1 MALYSFFYDLALSTE
16 FVNLLDSGSSV
27 EGKVDK
33 ESRFLTKK
41 KSKSYYVISY
51 DKTILQHSLYKSL
64 GLFRSVIVNK
74 EDRVVSFSPPKSIL
88 AETFIS
94 ANPVIDNQK
103 IVVEDFIEGT
113 MINVFFDPSIGL
125 TGTWQ
130 IATKNVVGAE
140 TVFYKGGQTFAAMF
154 LEAAHY
160 SNLFIELLDRRL
172 CYSFVLQHPGN
183 RIVVPFNNPA
193 LYLVQVY
200 EIRQK
205 DDAGSIKVFPLD
217 MYFISQLEAWSA
229 TRVLFP
235 KRYDSY
241 SDYASI
247 IHTFASM
254 NTPYQILGVVIK
266 NLENG
271 ERCKIRNPN
280 YEQVRLL
287 RGNQPKLQY
296 LYLSLRK
303 EGKIKDYLQYYPEHK
318 PEFSGFRDHLHL
330 YTTTLHEN
338 YIDCFVKKEKHV
350 LDYPEE
356 YRKHMNTLHRHWL
369 NELREKK
376 QAITKREV
384 IDYINSLHPS
394 QIMYVLNYNL
404 VRRGVD
410 FLNADVH
417 DGDMDMDVVL

>member
-1 MALYSFFYDLALSTE
+1 MSLYTFLYDLALSTE
-16 FVNLLDSGSSV
+16 FIKLLEVD
-27 EGKVDK
+27 GKEDNKDNEDK
-33 ESRFLTKK
+33 ETRFLTKK
-41 KSKSYYVISY
+41 KSKAYHVISY

-74 EDRVVSFSPPKSIL
+74 EGRVVSFSPPKSIV

-94 ANPVIDNQK
+94 ANSVIDNEK
-103 IVVEDFIEGT
+103 IIVEEFVEGT
-113 MINVFFDPSIGL
+113 MINVFFDPSIGV

-140 TVFYKGGQTFAAMF
+140 TAFYKGGKTFSTMF

-160 SNLFIELLDRRL
+160 SNLFIELLDRGL
-172 CYSFVLQHPGN
+172 TYSFVLQHPGN

-200 EIRQK
+200 EIQQN
-205 DDAGSIKVFPLD
+205 DDATSIKVFPLD
-217 MYFISQLEAWSA
+217 MRLVSQMDCWMA

-241 SDYASI
+241 TDYAI
-247 IHTFASM
+247 VIHTFASM
-254 NTPYQILGVVIK
+254 NTPYQILGVVVK
-266 NLENG
+266 NMENG

-330 YTTTLHEN
+330 YTTTLHQN

-350 LDYPEE
+350 LDYPDE
-356 YRKHMNTLHRHWL
+356 YRKHMNSLHRNWL

-384 IDYINSLHPS
+384 IDYVNSLHPS
-394 QIMYVLNYNL
+394 QIMYVLNYNM

-410 FLNADVH
+410 FLNAEVD
-417 DGDMDMDVVL
+417 DMDVVL